1 MNTNKLRFVKNEPC
15 LDVAERKKAL
25 RLRMKERR
33 SDNENRDVKESLL
46 CDNLLKEIDGFE
58 SKKAGAGTRR
68 TVFIYLSF
76 SSEAPT
82 DMAIEALKEKGLC
95 VLCPRVEKGE
105 MFAVEHGDDFTLS
118 HMGIREPVGQV
129 YENTPDYIV
138 LPLLAADKAGN
149 RLGYGKGYYDR
160 YLAKHPT
167 AKRIGYCFDF
177 QIVREVP
184 CGEKDEKLDVIVT
197 DKQVIETSGNR

>member
-1 MNTNKLRFVKNEPC
+1 MNTNKLRFVKTEPC

-46 CDNLLKEIDGFE
+46 CENLLKEIDGFE
-58 SKKAGAGTRR
+58 NKKAGAGTRR

-82 DMAIEALKEKGLC
+82 DKAIEALKEKGFC

-105 MFAVEHGDDFTLS
+105 MFAVEYGDDFTLS

-138 LPLLAADKAGN
+138 LPLLAADMAGN